1 MDISLK
7 KDVCAMKMFDIIA
20 RKRDGKA
27 LTYEELQFFVNG
39 IVAGSIP
46 DYQTTALMM
55 AIYLNGMSKKET
67 SELCMLMASSGDTL
81 EFSDEYITVDKHST
95 GGVGDK
101 TSLIV
106 TPVAAAC
113 GLTVAK
119 MSGRGLGHTGGTVD
133 KLESIP
139 GMKMDMSMAQF
150 EATYKKTGLCL
161 SGQSGNMVPADKI
174 MYALRDVTA
183 TISSIPLIA
192 TSIMSKKLAAGA
204 KNIVLDVKT
213 GSGAFMENPEEAFEL
228 AEKMVDIGTA
238 NGRKVSALVTMM
250 DNPLGR
256 TVGNS
261 IEVMEAVEIL
271 KGEHAGSDLYN
282 VSVALAAELIHMTSG
297 RTIGEATETAR
308 KKIRDGSAYKKLCEM
323 ITAQGGDAS
332 VLEKGE
338 GLKKPLYT
346 HEIKAP
352 EDGFI
357 VSIDAKTI
365 GIISMNLGAGRSKK
379 SDPID
384 YSAGIRILKKPG
396 EEVIKGEPMAVL
408 YSDIKDMDNQE
419 RIYLG
424 ACEISDIQ
432 LPERKLILGRV
443 THGRIEEY

>member
-1 MDISLK
+1 MNISLM
-7 KDVCAMKMFDIIA
+7 KDVNAMKMFDIIA

-27 LTYEELQFFVNG
+27 LTYEELEFFVNG
-39 IVAGSIP
+39 IVSNKIP

-55 AIYLNGMSKKET
+55 AIYLNGMSRRET
-67 SELCMLMASSGDTL
+67 SELCMLMANSGDTL

-106 TPVAAAC
+106 APVAAAC

-139 GMKMDMSMAQF
+139 GIIMDMSMEQF
-150 EATYKKTGLCL
+150 EDNYKKTGLCL

-213 GSGAFMENPEEAFEL
+213 GSGAFMENPEEAFDL

-238 NGRKVSALVTMM
+238 NGRRVSALVTMM

-256 TVGNS
+256 TIGNS
-261 IEVMEAVEIL
+261 LEVLEAAEIL
-271 KGEHAGSDLYN
+271 KGEHVGSDLYN

-297 RTIGEATETAR
+297 KTIGEATETAR
-308 KKIRDGSAYKKLCEM
+308 KKIKDGSAYKKLCDM
-323 ITAQGGDAS
+323 IVAQGGDAS
-332 VLEKGE
+332 VIENGD

-346 HEIKAP
+346 HEIISP
-352 EDGFI
+352 EDGFV

-379 SDPID
+379 TDPID
-384 YSAGIRILKKPG
+384 YSAGIRILRKPG
-396 EEVIKGEPMAVL
+396 EELKKGEPMAVF
-408 YSDIKDMDNQE
+408 YSDIKDMSE
-419 RIYLG
+419 LEKKYLE
-424 ACEISDIQ
+424 ACEISDTQ

-443 THGRIEEY
+443 TKGKIEEY

>member
-1 MDISLK
+1 
-7 KDVCAMKMFDIIA
+7 MKMFDIIA

-27 LTYEELQFFVNG
+27 LTYEELKFFVDG
-39 IVAGSIP
+39 IVSNKIP

-55 AIYLNGMSKKET
+55 AIYLNGMSRKET
-67 SELCMLMASSGDTL
+67 SELCMLMAVSGDTL
-81 EFSDEYITVDKHST
+81 EFSDEYVTVDKHST

-106 TPVAAAC
+106 APVAAAC

-139 GMKMDMSMAQF
+139 GIIMDMSMEQF
-150 EATYKKTGLCL
+150 EANYKKTGLCL

-213 GSGAFMENPEEAFEL
+213 GSGAFMENPEEAFDL

-238 NGRKVSALVTMM
+238 NGRRVSALVTMM

-256 TVGNS
+256 TIGNS
-261 IEVMEAVEIL
+261 IEVLEAAEVL
-271 KGEHAGSDLYN
+271 KGQHAGSDLYN

-297 RTIGEATETAR
+297 KTIGEATETAR
-308 KKIRDGSAYKKLCEM
+308 RKIKDGSAYKKLCEM
-323 ITAQGGDAS
+323 ITVQGGDSS
-332 VLEKGE
+332 VLENGE
-338 GLKKPLYT
+338 GLKKPLFT
-346 HEIKAP
+346 HEIIAP
-352 EDGFI
+352 EDGFV

-384 YSAGIRILKKPG
+384 YSAGIRILRKPG
-396 EEVIKGEPMAVL
+396 EEIKAGEPMAVF
-408 YSDIKDMDNQE
+408 YSDIEDVVDQE
-419 RIYLG
+419 KKYLD
-424 ACEISDIQ
+424 ACEISETQ

-443 THGRIEEY
+443 TKGKIEEY

>member
-1 MDISLK
+1 M
-7 KDVCAMKMFDIIA
+7 KDVSAMKMFDIIA

-27 LTYEELQFFVNG
+27 LSYEELEFFVNG
-39 IVAGSIP
+39 IVNNKIP

-67 SELCMLMASSGDTL
+67 SELCMLMAGSGDTL

-106 TPVAAAC
+106 APVAAAC

-139 GMKMDMSMAQF
+139 GMQMDMSIEQF
-150 EATYKKTGLCL
+150 EANYKKTGLCL

-174 MYALRDVTA
+174 LYALRDVTA

-213 GSGAFMENPEEAFEL
+213 GSGAFMEKPEEAFDL

-238 NGRKVSALVTMM
+238 NGRRVSALVTMM

-256 TVGNS
+256 TIGNS
-261 IEVMEAVEIL
+261 LEVLEAAEVL
-271 KGEHAGSDLYN
+271 KGQHSGSDLYN

-297 RTIGEATETAR
+297 KTIGEATETAR

-323 ITAQGGDAS
+323 ITTQGGDAS
-332 VLEKGE
+332 VLEHGK
-338 GLKKPLYT
+338 GLKKPLYA
-346 HEIKAP
+346 HEVKAT
-352 EDGFI
+352 EEGYI

-384 YSAGIRILKKPG
+384 YSAGIKILKKPG
-396 EEVIKGEPMAVL
+396 EAVNQGDIIAVL
-408 YSDIKDMDNQE
+408 YSDIKDMNEQE
-419 RIYLG
+419 IIYLN
-424 ACEISDIQ
+424 ACEISDTQ

-443 THGRIEEY
+443 TKGKTEEY